1 MASPPSPSAP
11 PFPPNGVTLA
21 NLQNGQALDAFYLLV
36 CGVFVFF
43 MQCGFALLE
52 AGTVRSKNTK
62 NILLKNLLDACIG
75 AIIWWAWG
83 FGVAYGDSGNS
94 DGNTF
99 IGTAPNNGGPFLAV
113 GWAGEDSQNNG
124 TTMTLWQA
132 PPPPPLAQPLRARP
146 AARLPCAHPTL
157 DSPPLPPA
165 QVLPVSPP
173 CAPPPQPPPRR
184 ATPHQ
189 HRSGGP

>member
-1 MASPPSPSAP
+1 
-11 PFPPNGVTLA
+11 VTLA

-146 AARLPCAHPTL
+146 AARLPCAHPRL
-157 DSPPLPPA
+157 SAPPA
-165 QVLPVSPP
+165 RAGSSSESSLRAA
-173 CAPPPQPPPRR
+173 APP
-184 ATPHQ
+184 ATAQSHSRPA
-189 HRSGGP
+189 S